1 MTALID
7 WKNNACGHKMIASF
21 SGGKDS
27 VLALYKAMKVGEA
40 IGLIV
45 MLEEEGKRSRSHGMP
60 PELIRAQAK
69 SIGLPVYT
77 AATSWTDY
85 EQVFISLLKKAKI
98 KGAEM
103 LVTGDLDMPA
113 HGCWH
118 EKVTKNAGLK
128 LGMPLWEMN
137 HREAVEEFI
146 NLGFVTIIVTV
157 NLSLGMQE
165 NDLGRML
172 THEYVKELEARGID
186 PCGEGGEFHTTVID
200 GPIFKYP
207 IPVRKCE
214 IIKDGEYAFLPLE
227 LDQMS
232 DADAL

>member
-1 MTALID
+1 MAELID
-7 WKNNACGHKMIASF
+7 WKNSASGHKFIASF

-27 VLALYKAMKVGEA
+27 VLALYKAMKIGEA
-40 IGLIV
+40 VGLIV

-60 PELIRAQAK
+60 PELIHAQAE

-77 AATSWTDY
+77 AAASWNDY
-85 EQVFISLLKKAKI
+85 EKVFMRLLEIAKDQ
-98 KGAEM
+98 GAEV

-118 EKVTKNAGLK
+118 DKVTKNAGLK

-137 HREAVEEFI
+137 HREAVEEFM
-146 NLGFVTIIVTV
+146 NLGFVTLIVTV
-157 NLSLGMQE
+157 NLSLGMRE
-165 NDLGRML
+165 DDLGRTL
-172 THEYVKELEARGID
+172 TYEYVKELEARGID

-200 GPIFKYP
+200 GPIFKQP
-207 IPVRKCE
+207 VPVRKCE

-227 LDQMS
+227 LDKLTNMS
-232 DADAL
+232 TL